1 MQYQEVPPDV
11 ASEIQLV
18 DLTRRQ
24 IVRRLLNVAN
34 TSDLGLFLPKAQAVD
49 AWVLANLGQNEI
61 IPTTTGMAGAKS
73 LERDRWLMVGSVLM
87 QALTVLQSIQQSD
100 PMLMSDTIGINSQ

>member
-1 MQYQEVPPDV
+1 MQYGEVPQDV
-11 ASEIQLV
+11 ANDIQLV
-18 DLTRRQ
+18 DLARRQ

-49 AWVLANLGQNEI
+49 AWVLANIDQNEI
-61 IPTTTGMAGAKS
+61 IPTATGMAGAKP

-100 PMLMSDTIGINSQ
+100 PMLMSDTIGINAQ